1 MGLKK
6 KLNLMLK
13 KIFIKTFG
21 CQMNEY
27 DSNRI
32 FDTVKKIG
40 FEKTD
45 KYEEADCYLL
55 NTCHIRDKAKEKVY
69 HEIGRVKKIFRFKNK
84 PIVIVAGCVAQAENQ
99 EMLKREPY
107 IDIVIGPQ
115 SYHKINDTIQE
126 LVKNK
131 RKKEETEFD
140 TISKFNYLSK
150 IKNKD
155 SKVSS
160 FLTIQE
166 GCDKF
171 CHFCVVPY
179 TRGPEYSR
187 PFDQIINEAKE
198 IVHSGAKEIIL
209 LGQNVNAYS
218 YKDKNK
224 EFRLSDL
231 LLELESFT
239 ELERIRYTTSH
250 PKDMTDDLI
259 NIYKKSTKLMPLV
272 HLPVQSGSNKILKQ
286 MNRKHTI
293 EEYLMIYEKLK
304 KINPNIEFS
313 SDFIIGYPEESDDD
327 FKYTMELIE
336 KVRFI
341 NSYSFIF
348 SPRPGTVAADLE
360 LVDKKK
366 SKERLEIIQ
375 KKLFENQINKNK
387 SLEGKILDVLVEN
400 KMKDGIKLFGR
411 TEFMTSVIFDGS
423 TDSIGKVV
431 QIKIKSSNQN
441 SLFGSI
447 KENYKQKVA

>member
-6 KLNLMLK
+6 KPNVMLK

-32 FDTVKKIG
+32 FDIVKKIG

-45 KYEEADCYLL
+45 KYEDANCYLL

-69 HEIGRVKKIFRFKNK
+69 HEIGRVKKIFRSKKK

-107 IDIVIGPQ
+107 IDMVVGPQ
-115 SYHKINDTIQE
+115 SYHKINDAIQNYT
-126 LVKNK
+126 KNK
-131 RKKEETEFD
+131 KKEEETEFD

-150 IKNKD
+150 IQNKD

-187 PFDQIINEAKE
+187 PFDQIINEARE
-198 IVHSGAKEIIL
+198 IIQSGAKEIIL
-209 LGQNVNAYS
+209 LGQNVNAYN
-218 YKDKNK
+218 YRDKNK

-231 LLELESFT
+231 LMELESFD
-239 ELERIRYTTSH
+239 ELERVRYTTSH

-259 NIYKKSTKLMPLV
+259 NMYKKLNKLMPLV
-272 HLPVQSGSNKILKQ
+272 HLPVQSGSNKILKL
-286 MNRKHTI
+286 MNRKHTV
-293 EEYLMIYEKLK
+293 EEYLVICEKLK

-313 SDFIIGYPEESDDD
+313 SDFIIGYPEENDDD
-327 FKYTMELIE
+327 FKNTMKLID
-336 KVRFI
+336 KIKFT
-341 NSYSFIF
+341 NSYSFVF
-348 SPRPGTVAADLE
+348 SPRPGTIAADLD
-360 LVDKKK
+360 LVDKNK

-375 KKLFENQINKNK
+375 KKLFKNQIEKNK
-387 SLEGKILDVLVEN
+387 SLETTIVNVLVEN
-400 KMKDGIKLFGR
+400 RMKDKIKLFGR
-411 TEFMTSVIFDGS
+411 TEYMTSVIFDG
-423 TDSIGKVV
+423 DLENIGKVV
-431 QIKIKSSNQN
+431 QVEITSSNQN
-441 SLFGSI
+441 TLFGKL
-447 KENYKQKVA
+447 KESYKQKVA

>member
-1 MGLKK
+1 MF
-6 KLNLMLK
+6 K

-32 FDTVKKIG
+32 LDIVKKIQ
-40 FEKTD
+40 FEKTE

-69 HEIGRVKKIFRFKNK
+69 HEIGRVKKIFRLKKK
-84 PIVIVAGCVAQAENQ
+84 PIVIITGCVAQAENQ

-115 SYHKINDTIQE
+115 SYHKINEVISSH
-126 LVKNK
+126 LKSK
-131 RKKEETEFD
+131 KKEEETDFD

-155 SKVSS
+155 SNISS
-160 FLTIQE
+160 FLTVQE

-187 PFDQIINEAKE
+187 PFDQIISEAE
-198 IVHSGAKEIIL
+198 QLIQSGTKEIIL

-218 YKDKNK
+218 YIEENK
-224 EFRLSDL
+224 KFRLSDL
-231 LLELESFT
+231 LLKLENFKQ
-239 ELERIRYTTSH
+239 LKRVRYTTSH

-259 NIYKKSTKLMPLV
+259 NIYKSSNKLMPLV
-272 HLPVQSGSNKILKQ
+272 HLPVQSGSNKILKL

-293 EEYLMIYEKLK
+293 EEYLLIYKKLK
-304 KINPNIEFS
+304 KINSNIEFS
-313 SDFIIGYPEESDDD
+313 SDFIIGYPEENEED
-327 FKYTMELIE
+327 FISTIKLIE
-336 KVRFI
+336 EVKFI

-348 SPRPGTVAADLE
+348 SPRPGTVAADLD
-360 LVDKKK
+360 LVDKRK
-366 SKERLEIIQ
+366 SKERLDIIQ
-375 KKLFENQINKNK
+375 KKLFQNQLKKNK
-387 SLEGKILDVLVEN
+387 SLEGKTVNVLVEN
-400 KMKDGIKLFGR
+400 LMKDGNKLFGR
-411 TEFMTSVIFDGS
+411 TEHMNSVIFDGS
-423 TDSIGKVV
+423 LDNIGKIIQV
-431 QIKIKSSNQN
+431 QITSSNQN
-441 SLFGSI
+441 TLFGEL
-447 KENYKQKVA
+447 KENYKQRVA